1 MIDLNM
7 RLGIFGGT
15 FDPPHIG
22 HLILAA
28 EALDQLNLNRVLW
41 VLTLKPPHKQGWAI
55 TPLQHR
61 LDMVLAAIGK
71 DPSFELSRV
80 DIDRDPP
87 HYAVDTV
94 KLLGQK
100 YPNAEFVY
108 LMGGDSLKNLPGWYK
123 PEEFVNLCHSI
134 GVMRRSGSKTDL
146 NNLENQIPGI
156 TSKVEFMDTPG
167 IDISA
172 SNIRERIRNRQHY
185 RYFLPS
191 AVYEIIQNCN
201 LYGVPDQMRP
211 ESH

>member
-1 MIDLNM
+1 M

-28 EALDQLNLNRVLW
+28 EALDQLSLDRVLW
-41 VLTLKPPHKQGWAI
+41 VLTLEPPHKQGWAI

-71 DPSFELSRV
+71 DPFFELSRV
-80 DIDRDPP
+80 EIDRDPP

-94 KLLGQK
+94 RLLGQK
-100 YPNAEFVY
+100 YPNAELVY

-123 PEEFVNLCHSI
+123 PEEFVNQCHSL
-134 GVMRRSGSKTDL
+134 GVMRRAGSKIEL

-167 IDISA
+167 TDISA
-172 SNIRERIRNRQHY
+172 SNIRERIRDRHHY
-185 RYFLPS
+185 QYFLPS